1 MFFWLLLFG
10 IVTGV
15 IAKNI
20 GVPQQFLV
28 PEYMGG
34 TGIISFGILGISIG
48 GFITG
53 FNLYS
58 YIMHG
63 YRFPFIATLSKPFH
77 KFSINNFLIPVIFM
91 VTYIICSANF
101 QLTKELIEPAKV
113 FMNLLSFVVGIVFFQ
128 TLSYLYF
135 TFTNKDAQSFGKG
148 RKRKLEAPIDSP
160 LQPSLKWFK
169 LSKSQTKWH
178 VETYLSSVTKV
189 SLARESQHYSKEV
202 LEKVFFQNHINA
214 SRFEIVLI
222 ISFLLIGSLRS
233 LPYFVIPAGAS
244 ALLFFTM
251 LLMLTSALHS
261 WLKGWTLSVFIIFL
275 FLFNY
280 LYTDLRLVLMETR
293 AYGLDYDAPKAEYNL
308 NKLRPSEDIVT
319 ADKIHTLEILENW
332 RKKVSVNLAEGAK
345 PKMII
350 LNHSGGGTRSAY
362 WTMCSLSYA
371 DSACNGNLLNNCM
384 LMTGASGGMLGAAY
398 LREIMLR
405 NKKGEEFKIGN
416 QNLSNK
422 IGKDLL
428 NPILFSAVTN
438 DWFIRYQKFDDGPY
452 TYTKDRAS
460 AFEDQ
465 LKRNTDYLFDKRLG
479 DYSKPEYD
487 ADIPLMILSPTIV
500 NDGRRL
506 VIASQPVSYLTQA
519 YQLNGDPNPY
529 PEDIEFLRMFAKQNA
544 LNLQFTS
551 ALRMNAT
558 FPYVLPITTLP
569 STPPLEVLDAGIR
582 DNFGLKTTLQFLD
595 TFKDW
600 IEQHTDGVVIIQVRD
615 LPKNKVLEEH
625 KQSLFGNFSAPIG
638 GIYSNI
644 TKTHDY
650 SQEQMLRYLKES
662 FTKNIDLI
670 TFELHQEKET
680 HISLSWHLTKS
691 EKHQIIEAKQDAY
704 FNSEL
709 DRLKSLLN
717 GQ

>member
-34 TGIISFGILGISIG
+34 TGIISFGILGVSVG

-77 KFSINNFLIPVIFM
+77 KFSINNFLIPGIFM
-91 VTYIICSANF
+91 VTYIVCSAQF
-101 QLTKELIEPAKV
+101 QLTKELIEPVKV
-113 FMNLLSFVVGIVFFQ
+113 FMNLVSFVTGIFIFQ

-135 TFTNKDAQSFGKG
+135 TFTNKDAQAFGKG
-148 RKRKLEAPIDSP
+148 RKRKQDAPIDSP
-160 LQPSLKWFK
+160 LQPSQKWYK
-169 LSKSQTKWH
+169 LRKLQNKWH
-178 VETYLSSVTKV
+178 VETYMSSVTRV
-189 SLARESQHYSKEV
+189 SLARESQHYSREV

-261 WLKGWTLSVFIIFL
+261 WLKGWTLSVFIL
-275 FLFNY
+275 FMVLFNY

-293 AYGLDYDAPKAEYNL
+293 AYGLDYSAPKAEYDL
-308 NKLRPSEDIVT
+308 NKLRPT
-319 ADKIHTLEILENW
+319 ADVVAADKNHTLNILENW
-332 RKKVSVNLAEGAK
+332 KAKVSADLPDGVK

-362 WTMCSLSYA
+362 WTMCSLQYA
-371 DSACNGNLLNNCM
+371 DSICNGDLLNNCM
-384 LMTGASGGMLGAAY
+384 MMTGASGGMLGAAY

-405 NKKGEEFKIGN
+405 NQQGESYSIGD
-416 QNLSNK
+416 QKLSNK

-452 TYTKDRAS
+452 SYTKDRAS

-479 DYSKPEYD
+479 DYSQPEYE
-487 ADIPLMILSPTIV
+487 AKIPMMILSPTVV

-519 YQLNGDPNPY
+519 YQLNGDPNPF
-529 PEDIEFLRMFAKQNA
+529 PEDLEFSRMFEAHNA
-544 LNLQFTS
+544 MNLQFTS

-569 STPPLEVLDAGIR
+569 STPPLEVLDAGVR

-595 TFKDW
+595 TFKAW
-600 IEQHTDGVVIIQVRD
+600 IESNTSGVIIVQVRD

-644 TKTHDY
+644 TKTQDY

-662 FTKNIDLI
+662 FSKNIDLI
-670 TFELHQEKET
+670 TFELHQDKET

-691 EKHQIIEAKQDAY
+691 EKNQIIDAKYDTY
-704 FNSEL
+704 FQSEMY
-709 DRLKSLLN
+709 RLKALLEAR
-717 GQ
+717 

>member
-1 MFFWLLLFG
+1 MTKHNVHHGFWYRLRYFFPVQLFMLHLKKNHTLLFFWILLFS

-15 IAKNI
+15 FAKNI

-34 TGIISFGILGISIG
+34 TGIISFGILGVSIG

-77 KFSINNFLIPVIFM
+77 KFSINNFLIPGLFLL
-91 VTYIICSANF
+91 TYIICSAKF
-101 QLTKELIEPAKV
+101 QLNKELIEPKKV
-113 FMNLLSFVVGIVFFQ
+113 VFNLISFVAGITLFQ

-135 TFTNKDAQSFGKG
+135 SWTNKDAQAFGKG
-148 RKRKLEAPIDSP
+148 RKRREEAPIDSP
-160 LQPSLKWFK
+160 LQPTVKWYK
-169 LSKSQTKWH
+169 LRKTQNKWH
-178 VETYLSSVTKV
+178 VETYLSGLTKIN
-189 SLARESQHYSKEV
+189 LARESQHYSKEI
-202 LEKVFFQNHINA
+202 LEKVFFQNHVNA

-233 LPYFVIPAGAS
+233 FPNFVIPAGAS

-261 WLKGWTLSVFIIFL
+261 WLRGWTLSIFILGL
-275 FLFNY
+275 FLINY
-280 LYTDLRLVLMETR
+280 LYTDMRLILMETR
-293 AYGLDYDAPKAEYNL
+293 AYGLNYDQPKVPYDL
-308 NKLRPSEDIVT
+308 NALKPAKDQVEK
-319 ADKIHTLEILENW
+319 DKQHGIQILENW
-332 RKKVSVNLAEGAK
+332 KTKVSANLAEGEK

-371 DSACNGNLLNNCM
+371 DSICGGTLLNHCTM
-384 LMTGASGGMLGAAY
+384 MTGASGGMLGAAY
-398 LREIMLR
+398 LREMMLQ
-405 NKKGEEFKIGN
+405 N
-416 QNLSNK
+416 QNDQDKNLNTTFHSDNM
-422 IGKDLL
+422 GKDLL

-438 DWFIRYQKFDDGPY
+438 DWFIRYQKFDNGGY

-465 LKRNTDYLFDKRLG
+465 LNRNTNHIFDKRLQ
-479 DYSKPEYD
+479 DYYEPEFN
-487 ADIPLMILSPTIV
+487 ASIPMLILSPTIV
-500 NDGRRL
+500 NDGRRM
-506 VIASQPVSYLTQA
+506 IISSQPVSYLTQA
-519 YQLNGDPNPY
+519 YQLNGDPNPF
-529 PEDIEFLRMFAKQNA
+529 PEDIEFARMFESHDAK
-544 LNLQFTS
+544 NLAFTS

-569 STPPLEVLDAGIR
+569 SDPPVEVIDAGIR
-582 DNFGLKTTLQFLD
+582 DNFGLKTTLLFLD
-595 TFKDW
+595 NFKKW
-600 IEQHTDGVVIIQVRD
+600 INENTSGVIILQVRD

-662 FTKNIDLI
+662 FGKKHRSHHIRTSSG
-670 TFELHQEKET
+670 ERHT
-680 HISLSWHLTKS
+680 HIT
-691 EKHQIIEAKQDAY
+691 
-704 FNSEL
+704 
-709 DRLKSLLN
+709 
-717 GQ
+717 